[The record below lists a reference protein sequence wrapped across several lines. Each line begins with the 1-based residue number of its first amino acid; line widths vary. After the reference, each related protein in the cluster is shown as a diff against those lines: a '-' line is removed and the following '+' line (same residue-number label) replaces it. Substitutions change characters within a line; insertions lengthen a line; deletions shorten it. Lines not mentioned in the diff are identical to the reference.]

1 MSLNLALPLFTKK
14 LQCFSEIYA
23 SPKEISNGTDSFI
36 SSQTFFSESKG
47 FLKD

>member
-23 SPKEISNGTDSFI
+23 SPKEISNGTDFI
-36 SSQTFFSESKG
+36 SSQTFFQIDLKG
-47 FLKD
+47 F